1 MGLVGK
7 FNFGRKVPGVW
18 ARPEM
23 NVTFIAEIM
32 PGMSREERTFR
43 IEHVLNNG
51 RVTLHDFPGEYRE
64 GAFEPLDFNSAKSSA
79 AR

>member
-1 MGLVGK
+1 MGIVSK
-7 FNFGRKVPGVW
+7 FGIGRNVPGVW

-43 IEHVLNNG
+43 IQQVLRNG
-51 RVTLHDFPGEYRE
+51 RVKLHDFPGEFRE
-64 GAFEPLDFNSAKSSA
+64 AAFEPLDFNSPKK
-79 AR
+79 